1 MPTKTSTVPAK
12 TKIDPVAVTTALM
25 EETPEL
31 AQPLLARGV
40 IEKAGDGT
48 ISISGTTETIHKI
61 GTTSST
67 TRLPRTRTWTRSSTV
82 SGSSSSRPR
91 CTPIRGRRSRR
102 DASSSARRW
111 KRSS

>member
-40 IEKAGDGT
+40 IGKAGDGT
-48 ISISGTTETIHKI
+48 ISISGGRQWFNDVCIAQ
-61 GTTSST
+61 
-67 TRLPRTRTWTRSSTV
+67 TV
-82 SGSSSSRPR
+82 
-91 CTPIRGRRSRR
+91 
-102 DASSSARRW
+102 DVVL
-111 KRSS
+111 K

>member
-31 AQPLLARGV
+31 AQPLLALGV
-40 IEKAGDGT
+40 IGKAGDGT

-61 GTTSST
+61 GDYILNYTPAANAYLDALVNRIGFVIISSKMYT
-67 TRLPRTRTWTRSSTV
+67 NPW
-82 SGSSSSRPR
+82 
-91 CTPIRGRRSRR
+91 
-102 DASSSARRW
+102 SAF
-111 KRSS
+111 K

>member
-31 AQPLLARGV
+31 AEPLLARGV
-40 IEKAGDGT
+40 IEKTGDGT

-61 GTTSST
+61 GDYILNYTPAASA
-67 TRLPRTRTWTRSSTV
+67 
-82 SGSSSSRPR
+82 SR
-91 CTPIRGRRSRR
+91 
-102 DASSSARRW
+102 
-111 KRSS
+111 